1 MLRLQCSFS
10 VVKLMQA
17 IDFNFEERM
26 GLPFLW
32 GFNSYTLI
40 FVLHQQMAGLNGKKD
55 RSQEIPRKQVCEV
68 LDT

>member
-32 GFNSYTLI
+32 GFTSYTLI
-40 FVLHQQMAGLNGKKD
+40 FVLHQQREKWQGSTGKKTG
-55 RSQEIPRKQVCEV
+55 KQVCEV